1 MAAVRVAAVSDV
13 PEGTAHTVEIEG
25 HKIAI
30 VHADGTFYAL
40 DDTCSHAEASLGEGE
55 VDADEQTIECPLH
68 GSLFALKTGK
78 PRTLPAFEPVSTYPV
93 HVEDGMIVVEYSS

>member
-13 PEGTAHTVEIEG
+13 PEGTAHTVEIAG

-30 VHADGTFYAL
+30 VNAGGTFYAL

-55 VDADEQTIECPLH
+55 VDTDELTVECPLH
-68 GSLFALKTGK
+68 GSQFSLETGK
-78 PRTLPAFEPVSTYPV
+78 PRTLPAFEPVSTYTV
-93 HVEDGMIVVEYSS
+93 RIEDGSIIVEYSS